1 MTAPDGQ
8 RRRIAPGL
16 IALAVTISVA
26 SLVVENWRREALMA
40 AIEEGAATI
49 SIVAGVLALLAAI
62 ELLLRGSARLWGRI
76 FGLGVV
82 SAIVL
87 WRLFHSSGIVLGW
100 IAGLA
105 WAAALVG
112 MIVVMLRNPRHGR

>member
-1 MTAPDGQ
+1 MAAPGGQ
-8 RRRIAPGL
+8 RRPIAPGL